1 LKGKREGNHR
11 DAHWEAHGVQGHEGY
26 DHAHG
31 AVDPSVASSERG
43 IWALKLS
50 FVGLFF
56 R

>member
-31 AVDPSVASSERG
+31 AVGSGYKPNDRIEE
-43 IWALKLS
+43 
-50 FVGLFF
+50 
-56 R
+56 